1 MRDLAVLFIHLIATV
16 ARLPGG
22 QVNVVNPFQQDNHAK
37 EQNDQ
42 LLNNSRFF
50 GQTGLGAWAHDS
62 TWGANFSPGYDC
74 VWRQYVTRVLYFPA
88 YARRQKTARTCPQR
102 TEPERANLHEDCRR
116 RI

>member
-22 QVNVVNPFQQDNHAK
+22 QLDVVNPFQQDNHAR

-42 LLNNSRFF
+42 LLNNSHFF

-62 TWGANFSPGYDC
+62 TCGANFSPGYDC

-88 YARRQKTARTCPQR
+88 YA
-102 TEPERANLHEDCRR
+102 
-116 RI
+116 